1 MLMGLLSRNDLAQLQ
16 RAMEDGV
23 EISLTRT
30 LGDVSVI
37 ASTSPA
43 PPVWGCSML
52 VRLEIHRRNVYS
64 SQYFPSVGDLAKSNS
79 RL

>member
-23 EISLTRT
+23 EISLNLT
-30 LGDVSVI
+30 LGDVSVV